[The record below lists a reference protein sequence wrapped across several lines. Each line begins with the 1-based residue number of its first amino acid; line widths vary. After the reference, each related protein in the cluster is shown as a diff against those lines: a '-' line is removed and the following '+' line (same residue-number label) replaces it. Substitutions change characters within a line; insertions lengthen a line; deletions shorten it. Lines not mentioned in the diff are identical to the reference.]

1 MADGIRALAREI
13 GVHPST
19 VLRRLRR
26 GACPRTGKRD
36 PDQKPQP
43 AAATTPRPK
52 PVPLDP
58 AALVA
63 RVNAG
68 ERVRDIARD
77 LGCSAVR
84 LYRAADKHGIAIRG
98 GVAPAPNSIR
108 RAIED
113 MRPAEALEFV
123 LEAYENAVG
132 NDAETLRTAFDLGA
146 TPSEAEIFCLLHG
159 RLGHVVYSET
169 ILAVCNAHR
178 PPNRQIGNDAV
189 AVYVSILRRKA
200 RGRFTIKNIHSI
212 GYKME
217 PENDGK
223 PL

>member
-77 LGCSAVR
+77 LGCSPIR

-113 MRPAEALEFV
+113 MRPSEALEFV

-132 NDAETLRTAFDLGA
+132 YDAATFKEAFEIGA
-146 TPSEAEIFCLLHG
+146 TASETEIFCLLHRHLG
-159 RLGHVVYSET
+159 RAVHTET

-178 PPNRQIGNDAV
+178 PSARQIGEKTI